1 MRRTWWDRWEQEMG
15 GGQRHSRIHSTLVG
29 VLVVIAT
36 AGAVLISAALAL
48 SLLSW
53 LGSGRSLIDD
63 HARPVAVLALFATLA
78 GAMLVSLEPPPGQ
91 RR

>member
-1 MRRTWWDRWEQEMG
+1 MQG
-15 GGQRHSRIHSTLVG
+15 GERHSRLRPTLAG
-29 VLVVIAT
+29 ALAVIAT
-36 AGAVLISAALAL
+36 TGAVLVGAVLML

-53 LGSGRSLIDD
+53 FGSGRSLFDE

-78 GAMLVSLEPPPGQ
+78 AAMLVSLEQSPGQ